1 MKVVI
6 FCGGLGMRLRE
17 YSESIPKPMVPIGNR
32 PLVWQL
38 MKYYAHFGHKEF
50 ILCLGHNAHVIK
62 DYFINYDECVTN
74 DFVLEGNEAP
84 KLLKTDIA
92 DWKITFADT
101 GLNANIGERLK
112 AVEKYLGDD
121 EMFFANYADGLS
133 DLPLPN
139 MLDFFKASNKT
150 ACLLCVQ
157 PNQTFHYL
165 HLNDN
170 ETAVKSIQD
179 TTDTGLLTNGGYFI
193 FKREIFDYMRDGEE
207 LVHEPFGRLIKNDQ
221 LAAYKYDGFWSC
233 MDTFKDKQ
241 KFDELHV
248 KGESPWQVWKEK
260 K

>member
-74 DFVLEGNEAP
+74 DFVLEGNDAP

-179 TTDTGLLTNGGYFI
+179 TTDKGLLTNGGYFI
-193 FKREIFDYMRDGEE
+193 FKREIFDYMREGEE
-207 LVHEPFGRLIKNDQ
+207 LVHEPFGRLIKDDQ